1 MLKEFK
7 KFALRGNMMD
17 LAVGVIIG
25 GAFNL
30 IVNSIVNDIIM
41 PILSLF
47 TGKIDFSNW
56 FIALDGKSYDTL
68 TLAQEAGVA
77 TINFGTF
84 LSGLINFII
93 MAFVIFL
100 IVKGMNRLKREE
112 PKAPAATTKICPEC
126 QSVIS
131 IKAKK
136 CAFCTSDIIDED
148 LQDTKN

>member
-7 KFALRGNMMD
+7 KFALRGNVMD

-25 GAFNL
+25 GAFGS
-30 IVNSIVNDIIM
+30 IVTSLVNDIIM

-56 FIALDGKSYDTL
+56 FISLDGKKYDTL
-68 TLAQEAGVA
+68 TAAQEAGGA

-84 LSGLINFII
+84 LSGLLNFII
-93 MAFVIFL
+93 MAFVVFI

-112 PKAPAATTKICPEC
+112 PKPPAAPTTKICAEC
-126 QSVIS
+126 QSEIN
-131 IKAKK
+131 IKAKR
-136 CAFCTSDIIDED
+136 CPFCTSDLSEEEEV
-148 LQDTKN
+148 